1 MFPAGSINGSTQCI
15 DITITDDEVL
25 EADETFTVTLTTM
38 TPRVIVGNGQ
48 TAVTITAD
56 EGNCQK
62 HFICFIRLALH
73 FIDATIS
80 LPTVVSVIEGDG
92 TVEVCATISAA
103 SAIPINI
110 GLATSD
116 SSPGT
121 YIT

>member
-1 MFPAGSINGSTQCI
+1 MFPAGPINGSTHCI

-25 EADETFTVTLTTM
+25 EADETFTVTLTT
-38 TPRVIVGNGQ
+38 TTSRVMVGNGQ

-56 EGNCQK
+56 EGSCQK
-62 HFICFIRLALH
+62 LFICFIRLALH
-73 FIDATIS
+73 FIDVTIS
-80 LPTVVSVIEGDG
+80 LLTMVSVIEGDG

-110 GLATSD
+110 GLATSP

-121 YIT
+121 YL